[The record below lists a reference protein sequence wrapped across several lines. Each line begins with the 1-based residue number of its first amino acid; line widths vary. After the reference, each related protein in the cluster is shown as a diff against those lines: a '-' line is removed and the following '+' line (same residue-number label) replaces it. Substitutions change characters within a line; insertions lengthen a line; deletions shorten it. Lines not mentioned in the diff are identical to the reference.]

1 MEPKKLISAS
11 PKFCQLAG
19 IILIVWG
26 IQGQS
31 FSQKIWELRTGNIRS
46 QGNLGAG
53 FLSAQKPV
61 AAYLNGEMEL
71 FVDNRFAYTGSI
83 CYSFK
88 TIRKNQLG
96 ITDNH
101 GLFAGA
107 NYHFMKP
114 ARFDPYIGLIPG
126 ISLVRVRFN
135 GEERVESTPLSVVP
149 VMSAQLGFN
158 FYVGSIFNFF
168 AKVQGI
174 KGQFFSILPKP
185 KNIDEIRIMAGLG
198 WNLRIW
204 TPKHTSYW

>member
-1 MEPKKLISAS
+1 MEPRLKSNNN
-11 PKFCQLAG
+11 KFCHFAG
-19 IILIVWG
+19 IILLVWG

-31 FSQKIWELRTGNIRS
+31 FSQKIWEVRAGNIRS
-46 QGNLGAG
+46 QGNLCAG
-53 FLSAQKPV
+53 FLRTQKPI
-61 AAYLNGEMEL
+61 AAYLNGELEV
-71 FVDNRFAYTGSI
+71 FADNRFAYTGSI

-88 TIRKNQLG
+88 TIPKNQLG

-114 ARFDPYIGLIPG
+114 NRFDPYIGLTPG

-135 GEERVESTPLSVVP
+135 GNERIESTPLSVVP

-158 FYVGSIFNFF
+158 FYVGSFFNFF

-204 TPKHTSYW
+204 TPKRSTYW